1 MNGILFSLYLL
12 FGSFSGS
19 GHYSAGILLL
29 YAMDTVRI

>member
-1 MNGILFSLYLL
+1 MVYYFLYIYYLVP
-12 FGSFSGS
+12 SSGS